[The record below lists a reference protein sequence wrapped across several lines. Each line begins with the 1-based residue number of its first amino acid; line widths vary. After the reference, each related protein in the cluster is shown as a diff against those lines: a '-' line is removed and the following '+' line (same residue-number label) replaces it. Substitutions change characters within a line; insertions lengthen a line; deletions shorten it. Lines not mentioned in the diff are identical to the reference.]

1 MDNAVKSIISGFIGI
16 MGFLI
21 GDFDGLFKALLVLII
36 ADYIT
41 GVIVAV
47 VHKKLS
53 SEVGA
58 KGIAKKVLMLIIVAV
73 ANVLDVQIIGGGSG
87 LRNITIIFY
96 AANEIISLLENTG
109 KLGVPYPPKLLEIL
123 EQLKNDDKDK

>member
-1 MDNAVKSIISGFIGI
+1 

-21 GDFDGLFKALLVLII
+21 GNFDGLFKALLALII

-47 VHKKLS
+47 VRKKLS

>member
-1 MDNAVKSIISGFIGI
+1 MNDVLKSVVSGIIGI
-16 MGFLI
+16 AGFLI
-21 GDFDGLFKALLVLII
+21 GEFDGLYKALLMLII

-47 VHKKLS
+47 VKKQLS

-58 KGIAKKVLMLIIVAV
+58 KGIAKKILMLIVVAV
-73 ANVLDVQIIGGGSG
+73 ANVLDVQIIGGGAG

-96 AANEIISLLENTG
+96 AANEVISLLENTG
-109 KLGVPYPPKLLEIL
+109 KLGLPYPPKLLDVL
-123 EQLKNDDKDK
+123 EQIKNKEK

>member
-1 MDNAVKSIISGFIGI
+1 MNDFFKSIVSGFIGV

-47 VHKKLS
+47 VRKKLS

-58 KGIAKKVLMLIIVAV
+58 KGIAKKILMLIIVAV
-73 ANVLDVQIIGGGSG
+73 ANVLDVQIIGGGAA

-96 AANEIISLLENTG
+96 AANEVISLLENTG
-109 KLGVPYPPKLLEIL
+109 KLGLPYPPKLLDVL
-123 EQLKNDDKDK
+123 EQLKNRDK

>member
-1 MDNAVKSIISGFIGI
+1 MNDFLKTITSGLIGI
-16 MGFLI
+16 TGFLI
-21 GDFDGLFKALLVLII
+21 GEFDGLYKALLALII

-47 VHKKLS
+47 VKKRLS

-58 KGIAKKVLMLIIVAV
+58 KGIAKKILMLIVVAV
-73 ANVLDVQIIGGGSG
+73 ANVLDVQIIGGGAG

-96 AANEIISLLENTG
+96 AANEVISLLENTG
-109 KLGVPYPPKLLEIL
+109 KLGLPYPPKLLDVL
-123 EQLKNDDKDK
+123 EQIKNKDK

>member
-1 MDNAVKSIISGFIGI
+1 MNDIYKSVVSGLIGI
-16 MGFLI
+16 AGFLI

-47 VHKKLS
+47 AKKQLS
-53 SEVGA
+53 SEIGA
-58 KGIAKKVLMLIIVAV
+58 KGIAKKILMLIIVAV
-73 ANVLDVQIIGGGSG
+73 ANVLDVQIIGGGAA

-96 AANEIISLLENTG
+96 AANEVISLLENTG
-109 KLGVPYPPKLLEIL
+109 ALGVHYPQKLMDVLQ
-123 EQLKNDDKDK
+123 QLKNKDK

>member
-1 MDNAVKSIISGFIGI
+1 MNDVCKSIISGLIGI

-21 GDFDGLFKALLVLII
+21 GDFDGLFKALIALII

-47 VHKKLS
+47 VHKQLS
-53 SEVGA
+53 SKVGA
-58 KGIAKKVLMLIIVAV
+58 KGIAKKILMLIIVAV
-73 ANVLDVQIIGGGSG
+73 ANVLDVQIIGGGAA

-96 AANEIISLLENTG
+96 AANEVISLLENTG
-109 KLGVPYPPKLLEIL
+109 TLGVPYPKKLMEVL
-123 EQLKNDDKDK
+123 EQLKNKDK

>member
-1 MDNAVKSIISGFIGI
+1 MNDIYKSFISGFIGI

-21 GDFDGLFKALLVLII
+21 GNFDGLFKALLVLII

-53 SEVGA
+53 SEIGA
-58 KGIAKKVLMLIIVAV
+58 KGIAKKILMLIIVAV
-73 ANVLDVQIIGGGSG
+73 ANVLDVQIIGGGAA

-96 AANEIISLLENTG
+96 AANEVISLLENTG
-109 KLGVPYPPKLLEIL
+109 ALGVPYPKKLMDVLQ
-123 EQLKNDDKDK
+123 QLKNKDK

>member
-47 VHKKLS
+47 VRKKLS

>member
-1 MDNAVKSIISGFIGI
+1 MDKVVKSITSGFIGFA
-16 MGFLI
+16 GFLI

-47 VHKKLS
+47 TKKQLS

-58 KGIAKKVLMLIIVAV
+58 KGIAKKILMLIIVAV
-73 ANVLDVQIIGGGSG
+73 ANVLDVQIIGGGAG

-96 AANEIISLLENTG
+96 AANEVISLLENTG
-109 KLGVPYPPKLLEIL
+109 KLGLPYPPKLLDVL
-123 EQLKNDDKDK
+123 EQLKDKDK

>member
-1 MDNAVKSIISGFIGI
+1 MNSFVKSIISGSIGI

-47 VHKKLS
+47 VRKKLS
-53 SEVGA
+53 SEIGA
-58 KGIAKKVLMLIIVAV
+58 KGIAKKILMLIIVAV
-73 ANVLDVQIIGGGSG
+73 ANVLDVQIIGGGAG

>member
-1 MDNAVKSIISGFIGI
+1 MNDIYKSFISGIIGI

-53 SEVGA
+53 SEIGA
-58 KGIAKKVLMLIIVAV
+58 KGIAKKILMLIIVAV
-73 ANVLDVQIIGGGSG
+73 ANVLDVQIIGGGAA

-96 AANEIISLLENTG
+96 AANEVISLLENTG
-109 KLGVPYPPKLLEIL
+109 ALGVPYPKKLMDVLQ
-123 EQLKNDDKDK
+123 QLKNKDK

>member
-1 MDNAVKSIISGFIGI
+1 MNDIYKSFISGLIGI

-53 SEVGA
+53 SEIGA
-58 KGIAKKVLMLIIVAV
+58 KGIAKKILMLIIVAV
-73 ANVLDVQIIGGGSG
+73 ANVLDVQIIGGGAA

-96 AANEIISLLENTG
+96 AANEVISLLENTG
-109 KLGVPYPPKLLEIL
+109 ALGVPYPKKLMDVLQ
-123 EQLKNDDKDK
+123 QLKNKDK

>member
-109 KLGVPYPPKLLEIL
+109 KLGVSYPPKLLEIL

>member
-1 MDNAVKSIISGFIGI
+1 MNDVLKSVVSGIIGI
-16 MGFLI
+16 AGFLV
-21 GDFDGLFKALLVLII
+21 GEFDGLYKALLMLII

-47 VHKKLS
+47 VKKQLS

-58 KGIAKKVLMLIIVAV
+58 KGIAKKILMLIVVAV
-73 ANVLDVQIIGGGSG
+73 ANVLDVQIIGGGAG

-96 AANEIISLLENTG
+96 AANEVISLLENTG
-109 KLGVPYPPKLLEIL
+109 KLGLPYPPKLLDVL
-123 EQLKNDDKDK
+123 EQIKNKEK

>member
-1 MDNAVKSIISGFIGI
+1 MNDIYKSFISGIIGI
-16 MGFLI
+16 IGFLI
-21 GDFDGLFKALLVLII
+21 GDFDGLFKALLALII

-47 VHKKLS
+47 VRKKLS

-58 KGIAKKVLMLIIVAV
+58 KGIAKKILMLIIVAV
-73 ANVLDVQIIGGGSG
+73 ANVLDVQIIGGGAG

>member
-1 MDNAVKSIISGFIGI
+1 MNDIYKSFISGFIGI

-53 SEVGA
+53 SEIGA
-58 KGIAKKVLMLIIVAV
+58 KGIAKKILMLIIVAV
-73 ANVLDVQIIGGGSG
+73 ANVLDVQIIGGGAT

-96 AANEIISLLENTG
+96 AANEVISLLENTG
-109 KLGVPYPPKLLEIL
+109 ALGVPYPKKLMDVLQ
-123 EQLKNDDKDK
+123 QLKNKDK

>member
-1 MDNAVKSIISGFIGI
+1 MNDVYKKFTSGIIGI

-21 GDFDGLFKALLVLII
+21 GDFDGLFKALLVLIV

-47 VHKKLS
+47 VRKKLS
-53 SEVGA
+53 SEIGA
-58 KGIAKKVLMLIIVAV
+58 KGIAKKILMLIIVAV
-73 ANVLDVQIIGGGSG
+73 ANVLDVQIIGGGAA

-96 AANEIISLLENTG
+96 AANEVISLLENTG
-109 KLGVPYPPKLLEIL
+109 ALGVPYPQKLMDIL
-123 EQLKNDDKDK
+123 EQLKNREK

>member
-1 MDNAVKSIISGFIGI
+1 MNDIYKSFISGLIGI

-21 GDFDGLFKALLVLII
+21 GDFDGLFKALLALII

-53 SEVGA
+53 SEIGA
-58 KGIAKKVLMLIIVAV
+58 KGIAKKILMLIIVAV
-73 ANVLDVQIIGGGSG
+73 ANVLDVQIIGGGAA

-96 AANEIISLLENTG
+96 AANEVISLLENTG
-109 KLGVPYPPKLLEIL
+109 ALGVPYPKKLMDVLQ
-123 EQLKNDDKDK
+123 QLKNKDK

>member
-1 MDNAVKSIISGFIGI
+1 MNDIYKSFISGLIGI

-53 SEVGA
+53 SEIGA
-58 KGIAKKVLMLIIVAV
+58 KGIAKKILMLIIVAV
-73 ANVLDVQIIGGGSG
+73 ANVLDVQIIGGGTA

-96 AANEIISLLENTG
+96 AANEVISLLENTG
-109 KLGVPYPPKLLEIL
+109 ALGVPYPKKLMDVLQ
-123 EQLKNDDKDK
+123 QLKNKDK

>member
-1 MDNAVKSIISGFIGI
+1 MNDVLKSVVSGIIGI
-16 MGFLI
+16 AGFLV
-21 GDFDGLFKALLVLII
+21 GEFDGLYKALLMLII

-47 VHKKLS
+47 VKKQLS

-58 KGIAKKVLMLIIVAV
+58 KGIAKKILMLIVVAV
-73 ANVLDVQIIGGGSG
+73 ANVLDVQIIGGGAG

-96 AANEIISLLENTG
+96 AANEVISLLENTG
-109 KLGVPYPPKLLEIL
+109 KLGLPYPHKLLDVL
-123 EQLKNDDKDK
+123 EQVKNKEK